1 MLLRFKYIIPVV
13 TIILLIASCGGG
25 SREERLADWYTDTKE
40 EILDQSD
47 EKADSTFEHIDL
59 NNGMYEKWF
68 YHKSRLIKYEV
79 TSAAKTPR
87 YTAFVATDT
96 NFRFIR
102 EYCPH
107 GKLSYEGIEYQH
119 KPYGTATWYDCETG
133 KITDQGNRFKFTK
146 TGTWKKFNSDGS
158 VLSTIEHKAKIKP
171 GKLPQL
177 D

>member
-1 MLLRFKYIIPVV
+1 MLLRFKYILPVLV
-13 TIILLIASCGGG
+13 MFLISACSEG

-47 EKADSTFEHIDL
+47 EKPDSTFEHIDL
-59 NNGMYEKWF
+59 NNSLYEKW
-68 YHKSRLIKYEV
+68 YYYKNRPVKYEV
-79 TSAAKTPR
+79 TNAAKTPR
-87 YTAFVATDT
+87 YIAFIAADS
-96 NFRFIR
+96 NFRFIQ

-133 KITDQGNRFKFTK
+133 KIVEQGNRFKFTK
-146 TGTWKKFNSDGS
+146 TGTWKKYNPDGS
-158 VLSTIEHKAKIKP
+158 VKSTIEHKGKIKP
-171 GKLPQL
+171 GKLPTL